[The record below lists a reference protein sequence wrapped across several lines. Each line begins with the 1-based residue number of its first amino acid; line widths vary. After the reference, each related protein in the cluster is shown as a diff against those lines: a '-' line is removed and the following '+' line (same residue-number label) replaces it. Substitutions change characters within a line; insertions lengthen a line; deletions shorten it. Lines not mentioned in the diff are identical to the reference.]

1 MQEEQKKKFGSNGLK
16 EEVTKITL
24 KLTIVKRWVFQQYYV
39 TPGISRSSIIFHFNE
54 RYKESIIRVN

>member
-24 KLTIVKRWVFQQYYV
+24 KRIIVKRWVFQQYYV
-39 TPGISRSSIIFHFNE
+39 TPGSSSIIFHFNE